1 MSVVQSRRK
10 YHIGLPDVNTGPA
23 ALAGIVTSE
32 NMIALLE
39 IIDCSVRIN
48 PEAPGT
54 GFTSHTVA

>member
-1 MSVVQSRRK
+1 M
-10 YHIGLPDVNTGPA
+10 NTGPA

-39 IIDCSVRIN
+39 IIDCTVRIN